1 MTASGVIIGVDV
13 GGTFTDLFLLDSTTR
28 GFKTCKVPSHRGDEA
43 RGFLNGLA
51 ALDNLAAP
59 ATAGAGGSIVH
70 GTTVGTNTLLERRG
84 PRTGVITTRGFRDVL
99 EMRRRDRRRTWG
111 LWGDFV
117 PIVERAL
124 RLEVGERTLADGTIR
139 TAIDPAEIRSAAE
152 LLRKS
157 GAESVA
163 ILFINAYA
171 NAENERR
178 ALAAVRAVWP
188 NEHVSASHEVLAE
201 IREFERF
208 STTALNAYLQP
219 VIGAY
224 LGRLEASLAQ
234 QPSPRQLHVVQ
245 SNGGIMSTAS
255 ARKLPVRTALSG
267 PAAGVIA
274 AAAIAKAAGFE
285 NVITC
290 DLGGTSFDVSV
301 IAAGKSAVAPQT
313 TIDFGLVIRTP
324 MVEITTIGAG
334 GGSLAYV
341 DRGGL
346 LQVGPESAGS
356 IPGPACYGLGNT
368 RPTLTDAQLV
378 LGRIN
383 SSRPLG
389 GGLKSLD
396 IDKAKHALATHVGR
410 PLGLPVAEAA
420 DAIVRVAEARMAGAI
435 RLISIERGHDPKR
448 FIAMPF
454 GGGGALHIG
463 ALIRQIGLPCAVV
476 PRFPGITSALGCVI
490 ADPKH
495 DLVHTVNLALDG
507 IDAAALE
514 RALRE
519 SSEKTSAVI
528 AATGIAVERIDVQ
541 HELDMH
547 YVGQTHTIA
556 VPLGTTAQGA
566 APQLTEDSVRAAFET
581 AYDASFGR
589 LLRGLP
595 IAIAS
600 LRVSAIG
607 HRPAFDASLFAPDPT
622 ASLDSAAL
630 GLRPVWFDGDWRDT
644 RIWSRLD
651 LPAGAGIEGPAI
663 LEQPDATTVIER
675 GLIGRTD
682 ARGNLIVR
690 AAA

>member
-410 PLGLPVAEAA
+410 PLGLPVAETA

-463 ALIRQIGLPCAVV
+463 ALIRQIGLACAVV

-495 DLVHTVNLALDG
+495 DLVYTVNLALDG